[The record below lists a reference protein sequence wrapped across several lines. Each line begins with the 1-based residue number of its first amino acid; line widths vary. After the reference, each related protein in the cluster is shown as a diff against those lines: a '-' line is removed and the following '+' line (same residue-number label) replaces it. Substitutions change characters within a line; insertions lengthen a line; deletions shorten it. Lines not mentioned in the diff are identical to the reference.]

1 MYSFVSNFLFI
12 YFISIFKNKG
22 PFFLVI
28 CSEKFFKTRGRSI
41 LFPNWEGMLLFFLSV
56 SVSVFFFPPTD
67 QRISIV
73 VQRETRVYKFVV
85 FFVSCGRL
93 LNFFF
98 FFLGCM
104 CVRDKNINKISFL
117 QSFFFRNNFFF
128 FFSHPLKIYDFRKRR
143 VSLFGSA
150 LFLLVLVDSP
160 MTRRQRK
167 NKRVCLLVMT

>member
-56 SVSVFFFPPTD
+56 SVFFFPPTD

-98 FFLGCM
+98 FSGVYVCSRQKHKQNLLPSIF
-104 CVRDKNINKISFL
+104 
-117 QSFFFRNNFFF
+117 FFFRNNFYF